1 MTRHAWLQEKRSQ
14 VSSLGEVA
22 TNDIVPSRRDFA
34 QFIASQRT
42 ELGVVARLKRAD
54 PLTGGQWPDRDL
66 QALAGELDETDVGAL
81 AICPAAHHGGAIT
94 DLDAIT
100 RAVTAPVLCDDLFVA
115 EAQLYL
121 GRRAGADAVRI
132 PVSELDAATI
142 ERLADIAVSLH
153 MTPLLEVGDEGDLE
167 VAPIQA
173 PNVIGVDCA
182 GEDGFVD
189 VERTVRLADRVARH
203 VVVVALAEIRS
214 VAEARRLSGHVDAVV
229 VGDLLLDSD
238 EPQAV
243 IAELLG

>member
-1 MTRHAWLQEKRSQ
+1 MTRHAWLQEKRTQ

-22 TNDIVPSRRDFA
+22 THDIVPSRRDFA

-54 PLTGGQWPDRDL
+54 PLTRGYWPDRDL
-66 QALAGELDETDVGAL
+66 EALAGELDETDVGAL
-81 AICPAAHHGGAIT
+81 AVCPAAHHGGAIA

-100 RAVTAPVLCDDLFVA
+100 RAVTAPVLCDDLFVD
-115 EAQLYL
+115 EAQIYL

-132 PVSELDAATI
+132 PITDLDAASI

-153 MTPLLEVGDEGDLE
+153 MTPLLEVGDESDIE
-167 VAPIQA
+167 AAPMQA
-173 PNVIGVDCA
+173 PNVIGLDCA

-189 VERTVRLADRVARH
+189 VERTVCLAGKVARH

-214 VAEARRLSGHVDAVV
+214 VADARRLTGHVDAVV
-229 VGDLLLDSD
+229 VGDLLLDSA
-238 EPQAV
+238 EPQALV
-243 IAELLG
+243 AELLG